1 MYTKIKVMLN
11 AFSDTF
17 KDIFANFY
25 TIKVEI
31 FKTKRKSQSQ
41 SENMLVQKL
50 AINILCKQFVHC
62 ALFNFNLIF

>member
-17 KDIFANFY
+17 KDNFANFY

-31 FKTKRKSQSQ
+31 FKTNAILSQ
-41 SENMLVQKL
+41 SENMLVQTC
-50 AINILCKQFVHC
+50 N
-62 ALFNFNLIF
+62 

>member
-17 KDIFANFY
+17 KDDFANFY

-41 SENMLVQKL
+41 SENMLVQTC
-50 AINILCKQFVHC
+50 N
-62 ALFNFNLIF
+62 